1 MKKYTVTCTIQVDK
15 PAGKADRT
23 RQAGE
28 TALESE
34 FEAGQLTYLLKV
46 GALVEQ
52 AEAKKEGA

>member
-15 PAGKADRT
+15 PAGKSDRT
-23 RQAGE
+23 RHAGE

-34 FEAGQLTYLLKV
+34 FEAGQLAYLLRA

-52 AEAKKEGA
+52 AELKKEVA